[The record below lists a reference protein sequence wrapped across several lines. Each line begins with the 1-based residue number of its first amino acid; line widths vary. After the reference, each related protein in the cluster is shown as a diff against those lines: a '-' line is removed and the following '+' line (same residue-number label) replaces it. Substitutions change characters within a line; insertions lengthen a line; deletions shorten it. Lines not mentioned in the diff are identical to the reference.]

1 MWRHLGPRTP
11 PPTSQQQ
18 RRRHAAAASPAEAN
32 EPLRKFPDEAA
43 KQQQAPLDGPPGAA
57 AGARRSGAAASP
69 APHLSGECSA
79 APANA
84 TASGSGSSPSLSQN
98 SESAANSTW
107 QQRHVE
113 PKTKAQRSGRAESR
127 GSDKWPGHQRL
138 QCSQP
143 ERRHAH
149 KPCVHRLV
157 RMARTVAGQLLT
169 DLLLTYSRPHH
180 SSPPAKARSS
190 TAGTR
195 AARRAAR
202 LAARRVRVATPRRR
216 PLAARP
222 RGHAS
227 AACARRASPVRAAP
241 HTPEGEPALPSARLV
256 LRETGRMRPL
266 HARAGRERC
275 FAAAYV
281 RLASLPSLAAN
292 LQSQERRGVLAM
304 RKGLDAGRWER
315 WASLLQARHMHEHR
329 SHSKRCGQH
338 TREALHAE
346 RPSATRAARRR
357 PLPVVRPAGT
367 GRNAWPTRAQSTPSA
382 ETPPWV
388 AVPPHCIGARKGG
401 GGGGG
406 GPVGGGRVRARARQ
420 EVLQVAAQQAQV
432 GVPLHVARAARQ
444 AQRLRAPDPAQ
455 AGQATGWPAP
465 GGAGVRVG
473 LGHWTHCPSCAGP
486 WTGDRPARAARR
498 WDSHGFPPRCRSAHW
513 QCPETVD
520 TCTRRAPWRARVGRP
535 AARARERA
543 GRRGARLLD
552 RAERGRQV
560 AAAARAR
567 GLGGRLPAAQHVEC
581 EPKEEVRQRRQ
592 AHVRAAR
599 AVHQQPPAV
608 LRPALQ
614 LGASRS
620 TICLGRGHV
629 AC

>member
-1 MWRHLGPRTP
+1 MST
-11 PPTSQQQ
+11 
-18 RRRHAAAASPAEAN
+18 A
-32 EPLRKFPDEAA
+32 
-43 KQQQAPLDGPPGAA
+43 
-57 AGARRSGAAASP
+57 
-69 APHLSGECSA
+69 
-79 APANA
+79 A
-84 TASGSGSSPSLSQN
+84 TAS
-98 SESAANSTW
+98 AAVSTRAKRSMRNGPAR
-107 QQRHVE
+107 QGPPAAGLCQS
-113 PKTKAQRSGRAESR
+113 SGRLGQGGMRGQRARSLHPRQRPRPGSR
-127 GSDKWPGHQRL
+127 CR
-138 QCSQP
+138 
-143 ERRHAH
+143 
-149 KPCVHRLV
+149 
-157 RMARTVAGQLLT
+157 RTVL
-169 DLLLTYSRPHH
+169 
-180 SSPPAKARSS
+180 AR
-190 TAGTR
+190 
-195 AARRAAR
+195 
-202 LAARRVRVATPRRR
+202 
-216 PLAARP
+216 
-222 RGHAS
+222 
-227 AACARRASPVRAAP
+227 
-241 HTPEGEPALPSARLV
+241 E
-256 LRETGRMRPL
+256 
-266 HARAGRERC
+266 
-275 FAAAYV
+275 
-281 RLASLPSLAAN
+281 
-292 LQSQERRGVLAM
+292 
-304 RKGLDAGRWER
+304 
-315 WASLLQARHMHEHR
+315 
-329 SHSKRCGQH
+329 
-338 TREALHAE
+338 
-346 RPSATRAARRR
+346 
-357 PLPVVRPAGT
+357 
-367 GRNAWPTRAQSTPSA
+367 
-382 ETPPWV
+382 
-388 AVPPHCIGARKGG
+388 KGG
-401 GGGGG
+401 GGGGT
-406 GPVGGGRVRARARQ
+406 VGGGRVRARARQ